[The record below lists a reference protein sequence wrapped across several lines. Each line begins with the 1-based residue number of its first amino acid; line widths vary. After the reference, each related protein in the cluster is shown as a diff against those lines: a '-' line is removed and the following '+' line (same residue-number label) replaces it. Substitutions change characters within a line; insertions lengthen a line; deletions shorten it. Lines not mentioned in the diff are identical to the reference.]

1 MNQSLKLLRRSRSES
16 CGELTNVDYLVEH
29 PEIGTVRYIGNN
41 RAKRIIISVKPEF
54 VRVVIPKRQSFKNA
68 QKFVESR
75 LEWIKKNKNKM
86 KLQTQKKQEL
96 PEIDRKVARKI
107 LCRRIGELAQLH
119 NFVYNR
125 VSIRKQKTRW
135 GSCSSKNN
143 INLNMNLLHLP
154 PELMDYVL
162 LHELVHTRVKNHG
175 KEFWNELDTVVP
187 NSRQVD
193 RKLKDYQ
200 YCLI

>member
-1 MNQSLKLLRRSRSES
+1 M
-16 CGELTNVDYLVEH
+16 DYLVEH
-29 PEIGTVRYIGNN
+29 PEVGTVKYIGNN
-41 RAKRIIISVKPEF
+41 RAKRIIISIKPEY
-54 VRVVIPKRQSFKNA
+54 VRVVIPKRQSLKNA

-75 LEWIKKNKNKM
+75 LDWIKTNKQSM
-86 KLQTQKKQEL
+86 SVQLEKKRNL

-135 GSCSSKNN
+135 GSCSTKNN
-143 INLNMNLLHLP
+143 INLNANLLHLP

-162 LHELVHTRVKNHG
+162 LHELVHTRVKNHS
-175 KEFWNELDTVVP
+175 KDFWDELETVVP
-187 NSRQVD
+187 NARQVD
-193 RKLKDYQ
+193 RRLKDYQ
-200 YCLI
+200 YCLF

>member
-1 MNQSLKLLRRSRSES
+1 M
-16 CGELTNVDYLVEH
+16 DYLVEH
-29 PEIGTVRYIGNN
+29 PEVGTIKYLGNN
-41 RAKRIIISVKPEF
+41 KAKRIIISVKPEF
-54 VRVVIPKRQSFKNA
+54 VRVVIPKRQSFKSA

-75 LEWIKKNKNKM
+75 LKWIKKNKTKI
-86 KLQTQKKQEL
+86 KLQTQKKDEL
-96 PEIDRKVARKI
+96 PEINRKIARKV

-125 VSIRKQKTRW
+125 ISIRKQKTRW

-154 PELMDYVL
+154 SELMDYVL
-162 LHELVHTRVKNHG
+162 LHELVHTRVKNHSND
-175 KEFWNELDTVVP
+175 FWDELDTVVP
-187 NSRQVD
+187 NARIID

>member
-1 MNQSLKLLRRSRSES
+1 M
-16 CGELTNVDYLVEH
+16 DYLIEH
-29 PEIGTVRYIGNN
+29 PEVGTVKYIGNN
-41 RAKRIIISVKPEF
+41 RAKRIIISIKPEY

-75 LEWIKKNKNKM
+75 LDWIKRNKQSMNVQ
-86 KLQTQKKQEL
+86 LEKKRNL

-125 VSIRKQKTRW
+125 ISIRKQKTRW
-135 GSCSSKNN
+135 GSCSTKNN
-143 INLNMNLLHLP
+143 INLNANLLHLP
-154 PELMDYVL
+154 PELVDYVL
-162 LHELVHTRVKNHG
+162 LHELVHTRVKNHS
-175 KEFWNELDTVVP
+175 KDFWDELETVVP
-187 NSRQVD
+187 NARQVD

-200 YCLI
+200 YCLF

>member
-1 MNQSLKLLRRSRSES
+1 MN
-16 CGELTNVDYLVEH
+16 YLVEH
-29 PEIGTVRYIGNN
+29 PEIGTVKYIGNN
-41 RAKRIIISVKPEF
+41 RAKRIIISIKPEY
-54 VRVVIPKRQSFKNA
+54 VRVVIPKRQSLKNA

-75 LEWIKKNKNKM
+75 LDWIKTNKQSMNVQ
-86 KLQTQKKQEL
+86 LEKKRNL

-135 GSCSSKNN
+135 GSCSTKNN
-143 INLNMNLLHLP
+143 INLNANLLHLP

-162 LHELVHTRVKNHG
+162 LHELVHTRVKNHS
-175 KEFWNELDTVVP
+175 KDFWDELETVVP
-187 NSRQVD
+187 NARQVD
-193 RKLKDYQ
+193 RRLKDYQ
-200 YCLI
+200 YCLF